1 VADRGEGRTPTKK
14 EPRRCLFGFGPGKRR
29 ALDAREPLH
38 VATTRM
44 VGQLRDPRFVLEQ
57 IIGRRD
63 TPALL
68 TRMLSAPKRTSAA
81 LIIACASA
89 ARLTSA

>member
-1 VADRGEGRTPTKK
+1 
-14 EPRRCLFGFGPGKRR
+14 
-29 ALDAREPLH
+29 
-38 VATTRM
+38 M